1 MEIGPGVLFGVHLA
15 EKRGTM
21 DGSHKDA
28 KFFTCPEGHGVMVP
42 ARRIKQKDP
51 SDATKKYFEEYAKA
65 LEAAAAKEAA
75 TQAEIDNT
83 KAAKAFVTEIFTD
96 IDADG
101 SKSVEKSEFVKYF
114 TDQGIAKDDVESLFT
129 KIDVTK
135 NGSISMAETDSW
147 ISSAKEEDAAF
158 VAKFTKKVSASGF
171 VKKLS
176 NGASS
181 GNGHHRRST
190 IPVS

>member
-1 MEIGPGVLFGVHLA
+1 MG
-15 EKRGTM
+15 
-21 DGSHKDA
+21 A

-75 TQAEIDNT
+75 TQA
-83 KAAKAFVTEIFTD
+83 D

-147 ISSAKEEDAAF
+147 ISSAKEEDAAL
-158 VAKFTKKVSASGF
+158 VAKFTKK
-171 VKKLS
+171 
-176 NGASS
+176 
-181 GNGHHRRST
+181 
-190 IPVS
+190 